1 MGIPALARTPL
12 HAMSDE
18 QLRFYAE
25 DDLVPAWK
33 RAIAEM
39 LLAERSPATEEV
51 SDLVKRI
58 AAYHA

>member
-1 MGIPALARTPL
+1 
-12 HAMSDE
+12 MSDE